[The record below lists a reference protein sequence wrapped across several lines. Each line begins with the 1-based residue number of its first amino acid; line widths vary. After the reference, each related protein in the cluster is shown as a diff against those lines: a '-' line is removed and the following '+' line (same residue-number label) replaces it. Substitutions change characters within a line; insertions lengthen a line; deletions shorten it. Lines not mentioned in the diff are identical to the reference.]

1 MKLPNVLS
9 TALLLALVAFL
20 EYLAAGADQLVPALW
35 VPVAVL
41 LLTAAA
47 KALQVY
53 LEQAQAGG
61 PAAMSADGTPQAGA
75 VRRWLL
81 D

>member
-53 LEQAQAGG
+53 LEHADG
-61 PAAMSADGTPQAGA
+61 PASMSSDGAPTAGA

>member
-9 TALLLALVAFL
+9 TALLMALVVFL

-47 KALQVY
+47 KALHVY

-61 PAAMSADGTPQAGA
+61 PVSMSADGVPQAGA